1 MLASGWQ
8 IGKLMNLFD
17 ISDLAVWEHEMFEA
31 QFWRDVFFFF
41 FSPLLFGPQKSLA
54 LGLFY
59 WAVSRHGQ
67 TRVAISIPEA
77 PAVQGRWPSPSQSS
91 LPAGWEAAGGWR
103 GARGFGQELAP
114 GWVIAF
120 DIGEMGAILV
130 KEAGC
135 KGL

>member
-1 MLASGWQ
+1 M
-8 IGKLMNLFD
+8 
-17 ISDLAVWEHEMFEA
+17 
-31 QFWRDVFFFF
+31 
-41 FSPLLFGPQKSLA
+41 
-54 LGLFY
+54 
-59 WAVSRHGQ
+59 
-67 TRVAISIPEA
+67 AISIPEA
-77 PAVQGRWPSPSQSS
+77 PALQGRWPSPSQSS